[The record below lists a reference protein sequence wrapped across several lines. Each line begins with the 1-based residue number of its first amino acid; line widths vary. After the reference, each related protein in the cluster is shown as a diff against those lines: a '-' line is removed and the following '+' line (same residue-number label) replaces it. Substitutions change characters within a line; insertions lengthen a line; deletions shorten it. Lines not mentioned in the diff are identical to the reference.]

1 MNLNLN
7 DFLQYAETGTAPTV
21 YSRQQA
27 AGKPATVR
35 KQPAVATVAPPSIP
49 SVPPFVTP
57 VLPLVNP
64 KPSNPAPETQEQVLE
79 LVMYSE
85 RSFAIFGDTK
95 PVKAQLEALFGK
107 FNRYLKKDGVATPGF
122 IFSIGRLDAV
132 KKALNLQ

>member
-7 DFLQYAETGTAPTV
+7 DFLQYTETGTTPTV

-27 AGKPATVR
+27 TR
-35 KQPAVATVAPPSIP
+35 KYAPVQNGTAVATVMPPPSIP

-57 VLPLVNP
+57 SLPLVKP
-64 KPSNPAPETQEQVLE
+64 KPSKPASEPQKPALE

-95 PVKAQLEALFGK
+95 PVKAQLEGLFGK
-107 FNRYLKKDGVATPGF
+107 FNRYLKKDGVATPGY

-132 KKALNLQ
+132 KKALNL

>member
-27 AGKPATVR
+27 AKKAVMASAGPVIIDRPIRTPISPIRPIPQPPVPSTPSETQKPA
-35 KQPAVATVAPPSIP
+35 
-49 SVPPFVTP
+49 
-57 VLPLVNP
+57 
-64 KPSNPAPETQEQVLE
+64 LE
-79 LVMYSE
+79 LVMYSD

-95 PVKAQLEALFGK
+95 PVKDRLTGLFGK
-107 FNRYLKKDGVATPGF
+107 FNPYLKKDGVATPGY

-132 KKALNLQ
+132 RKALSI